1 MSSSPCPICQFK
13 GGVSDLK
20 ALSLDNVD
28 ICATCRDIITPKNTK
43 KKKAEPARSSQARPG
58 RKPRAA
64 PSERAVTTIPGMSRG
79 PMVDSRRAMNENY
92 SQLYAREQ
100 QLRQAVAELERQMA
114 LRNQPLPPAPRP
126 ILRTE
131 KSGKKSPTD
140 LDVDMLAD
148 AFGVM
153 SMREKDQGQFVGP
166 TAFSEIILQQCDKI
180 TNRRHSP
187 GRGKDLPPPIQCL
200 EDYPELL
207 LLSAQFPYPPP
218 QAPTELKRFLHHLP
232 DYEQAR
238 QLFENYVYYVTW
250 LASPISLSA
259 LSETLDLFYPDKC
272 PVENMH
278 LQKGHRLA
286 TFFAVCLLGSYFDPY
301 PSDEERMTNCA
312 KYRTLARAAMSAVPL
327 SSSVTVAGIQ
337 CIILLIWFSRFSP
350 TIRWDSVSD
359 VQFWRLVAISLAF
372 AFMLDTNGRDRYT
385 YIQDNE
391 AIRRVEQTFWEYYT
405 QDIFQSYVFGRPVTL
420 HPSSVSCQRPEF
432 EPQDESHPEFHTWKY
447 SMAMV
452 MAEIIETTAKP
463 STTYNGILKLDRQ
476 IRKHP
481 IPKGMEWPNSDEGT
495 NYEPLGR
502 ICQRALGNI
511 LAQMSGLITLL
522 AFTTSPEMILIVLM
536 VVHRPYFWEAISKP
550 DQDITKHPYWRSIV
564 AAYHSASSLVSC
576 IRAIWEAFPQTL
588 ERLAPFWSHCHS
600 ASLVLGAM
608 VTLRPDSQFARES
621 LRHLNATCEMFMAA
635 PHATVHLAARLTSL
649 YRLQTKA
656 QQTYDNFIASTEL
669 LSDDAL
675 SPASL
680 SCLDDVES
688 PKSVDSKN
696 SGQEDGMMLDPG
708 VYRLQ
713 EKGWD
718 HLILQLGRNN

>member
-20 ALSLDNVD
+20 ALSP
-28 ICATCRDIITPKNTK
+28 RQQ
-43 KKKAEPARSSQARPG
+43 PARSSQARPG

-131 KSGKKSPTD
+131 KSGEKVPNRFGCGYACRRFWGYVDARERPGTVRRSNCLLGGTSKNFWFNAIKLQTD
-140 LDVDMLAD
+140 ATLPAE
-148 AFGVM
+148 
-153 SMREKDQGQFVGP
+153 EK
-166 TAFSEIILQQCDKI
+166 TCRL
-180 TNRRHSP
+180 
-187 GRGKDLPPPIQCL
+187 PIQCL

-312 KYRTLARAAMSAVPL
+312 KYRTLARAA
-327 SSSVTVAGIQ
+327 I
-337 CIILLIWFSRFSP
+337 
-350 TIRWDSVSD
+350 WDSVSD

-405 QDIFQSYVFGRPVTL
+405 QDIF
-420 HPSSVSCQRPEF
+420 
-432 EPQDESHPEFHTWKY
+432 
-447 SMAMV
+447 
-452 MAEIIETTAKP
+452 
-463 STTYNGILKLDRQ
+463 
-476 IRKHP
+476 
-481 IPKGMEWPNSDEGT
+481 
-495 NYEPLGR
+495 
-502 ICQRALGNI
+502 
-511 LAQMSGLITLL
+511 
-522 AFTTSPEMILIVLM
+522 
-536 VVHRPYFWEAISKP
+536 
-550 DQDITKHPYWRSIV
+550 
-564 AAYHSASSLVSC
+564 
-576 IRAIWEAFPQTL
+576 
-588 ERLAPFWSHCHS
+588 
-600 ASLVLGAM
+600 
-608 VTLRPDSQFARES
+608 
-621 LRHLNATCEMFMAA
+621 
-635 PHATVHLAARLTSL
+635 
-649 YRLQTKA
+649 QTKA